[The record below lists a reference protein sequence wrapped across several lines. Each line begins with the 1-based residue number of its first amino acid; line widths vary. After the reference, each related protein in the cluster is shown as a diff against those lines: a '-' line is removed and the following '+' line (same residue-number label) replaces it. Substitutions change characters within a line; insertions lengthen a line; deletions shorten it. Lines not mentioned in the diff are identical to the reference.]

1 MYSRELEELIES
13 VLADGVLTD
22 KERTV
27 LRKRAQACGEDPDEV
42 MVVVE
47 GRLTKM
53 NKQPTNEKRG
63 NVVKCPNCGAT
74 VEGGAVKCTECG
86 YVFTNVKTN
95 SSAERFA
102 KELAALLDKHKD
114 AYYFDELSTRDR
126 EINEFIKN
134 FPIPAGKE
142 DMIEFISGMDA
153 RRRVHS
159 KYQSAYNA
167 KFKECAT
174 KARVQFA
181 EDAQISSLLSQ
192 TEKFSVFK
200 FAASSRIFLISLLVF
215 VVIAAVAG
223 YFYYDNYKYET
234 IIKPQI
240 DKQYD
245 EICNIVDGLPA
256 PTKTNYDECAMA
268 IKRISWKLITDRS
281 KDFDAYCYELD
292 VMDKASA
299 KVNSYIDMLHTI
311 NMGYFDPWGNPTNKS
326 SKNWYDKTGVNAII
340 EHTKNTKYIDY
351 VNFRYSR

>member
-74 VEGGAVKCTECG
+74 VDGGAVKCSECG
-86 YVFTNVKTN
+86 YVFTNMKTN
-95 SSAERFA
+95 SSSERFA
-102 KELAALLDKHKD
+102 KELAALLDKHKNAD
-114 AYYFDELSTRDR
+114 LLDERINRDR
-126 EINEFIKN
+126 EIKEFIMS
-134 FPIPAGKE
+134 FPIPSGKE
-142 DMIEFISGMDA
+142 DMLEFISGMDA

-167 KFKECAT
+167 KFKECVT

-192 TEKFSVFK
+192 TGKFSAFK
-200 FAASSRIFLISLLVF
+200 FAVSSRIFLVLLLVF

-223 YFYYDNYKYET
+223 HSYYENNKFET
-234 IIKPQI
+234 LIKPQI

-256 PTKTNYDECAMA
+256 PTKTNYDECALA
-268 IKRISWKLITDRS
+268 IKRISWKLITNSR
-281 KDFDAYCYELD
+281 KNFDAYRYEED

-299 KVNSYIDMLHTI
+299 KVNGYIDMLHTI
-311 NMGYFDPWGNPTNKS
+311 NMEYFDPWGNPTDKS
-326 SKNWYDKTGVNAII
+326 SNNWYDKTGVNEII
-340 EHTKNTKYIDY
+340 QHTKNAKYIDH
-351 VNFRYSR
+351 VNFRYSH